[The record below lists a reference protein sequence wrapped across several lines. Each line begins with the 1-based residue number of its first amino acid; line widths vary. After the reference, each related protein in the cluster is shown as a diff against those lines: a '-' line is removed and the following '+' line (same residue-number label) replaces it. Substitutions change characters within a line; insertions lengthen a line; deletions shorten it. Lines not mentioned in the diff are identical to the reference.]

1 MNTSSMGKVKMN
13 VDGAI
18 AKTENKGAFSV
29 ICRNDKGVFLGDSSI
44 TIDGLMDPEVLEAMA
59 CAEALSLAAG
69 RPAT

>member
-1 MNTSSMGKVKMN
+1 MDTSSMGKVKIN

-18 AKTENKGAFSV
+18 AKTENKGAYSV
-29 ICRNDKGVFLGDSSI
+29 ICRNYSSI